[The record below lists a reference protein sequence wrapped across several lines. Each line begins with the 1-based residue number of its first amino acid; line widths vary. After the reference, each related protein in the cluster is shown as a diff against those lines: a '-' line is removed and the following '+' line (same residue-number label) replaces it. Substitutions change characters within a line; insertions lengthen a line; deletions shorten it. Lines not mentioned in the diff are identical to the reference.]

1 MKKKI
6 AVIIRDRQ
14 AEALRMGLG
23 LTILNDQIDIYIL
36 KKIEDPEKASSD
48 LSMMREL
55 GVKIFTLKDLENRAS
70 TVTFATN
77 AFADFKI
84 TIDGEVTVE
93 EMAKR
98 LLEYDTVLAY

>member
-6 AVIIRDRQ
+6 AVVVRDRQ

-23 LTILNDQIDIYIL
+23 LTILNDQIDIYIM
-36 KKIEDPEKASSD
+36 KKIEDMEEAHAD
-48 LSMMREL
+48 LSMMKEL
-55 GVKIFTLKDLENRAS
+55 GLKIFTLKDYQIETS
-70 TVTFATN
+70 K
-77 AFADFKI
+77 FADFNI
-84 TIDGEVTVE
+84 TIDDELTVE